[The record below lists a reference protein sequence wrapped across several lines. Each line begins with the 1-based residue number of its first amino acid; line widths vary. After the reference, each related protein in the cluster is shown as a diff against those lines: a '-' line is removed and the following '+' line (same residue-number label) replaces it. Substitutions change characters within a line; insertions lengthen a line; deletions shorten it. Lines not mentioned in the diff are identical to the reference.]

1 VSRFILFFQHVF
13 LGLFV
18 FFDKRAF
25 FHFDCLSLLGGPEER
40 YMPFALSVRQ
50 KLIAIVML
58 VCIGYAGF
66 GAYSVYNL
74 SLMSNASND
83 ASDLSRL
90 TTQVKNLEV
99 SLLKFERKMATL
111 TPDGVE
117 SLNEELDDIK
127 HTIAKGFPIR
137 AALIDSQGTSL
148 LNQNQTILPNYI
160 AAIEDYLQTRQALGL
175 NDQSAA
181 LGSLNQAATEL
192 AEKLSTLASFAA
204 SFKDVRNREKDFL
217 VYSDASHQDALMTS
231 LNVLKDNINNIGFGD
246 VFNPIVQ
253 TYEDALSPV
262 IRLSIAVK
270 SQENTLEMLSVQY
283 TQSMDKS
290 ADYLQNT
297 LLAQAQT
304 RSLDTASQARRS
316 LMIACVLLALVTG
329 LILSTVIHSLN
340 RNLKAVLDVLKE
352 VAQGK
357 LRSRQQNTLI
367 TKPDE
372 FQQLFIAS
380 NQMSD
385 ELRQLIRHLLNSNE
399 KLILTA
405 DELDTGIQTIVS
417 GSERIRDR
425 SNTLAASTEEI
436 SATADTVQ
444 AMTQSV
450 QTGTKVA
457 YDSATSGVNAM
468 QNAMNSIS
476 DVANTI
482 QDTNERVAR
491 LGTLSKEIDVVIE
504 LIVGV
509 AEQTSLLALNAAIEA
524 ARAGEAGRGFAVVA
538 DEVKTL
544 SEQTV
549 KASGD
554 ITSKVENIQ
563 KETLAVID
571 AMTLSLKKVSRSKE
585 QGENAV
591 ITIHEIEKNTQ
602 EAMNNTLE
610 ITQAIKEVALTTT
623 QMAQD
628 MDSIAHDIKDN
639 HLATQSIQM
648 ANKNVHHQTQEL
660 ANQIQRFDVA

>member
-1 VSRFILFFQHVF
+1 
-13 LGLFV
+13 
-18 FFDKRAF
+18 
-25 FHFDCLSLLGGPEER
+25 
-40 YMPFALSVRQ
+40 MPFALSVRQ

-58 VCIGYAGF
+58 VCVGYAGF

-74 SLMSNASND
+74 SLMSNASDD

-111 TPDGVE
+111 TPDGVAP
-117 SLNEELDDIK
+117 LNQELDDIK
-127 HTIAKGFPIR
+127 YTIAKGFPIR
-137 AALIDSQGTSL
+137 AALIDSQGASL
-148 LNQNQTILPNYI
+148 LNQNKTILPNYI
-160 AAIEDYLQTRQALGL
+160 AAIEDNLQTRQALGL

-217 VYSDASHQDALMTS
+217 VYSDAAHQEALMTS
-231 LNVLKDNINNIGFGD
+231 VNVLKDTINNIGFGD
-246 VFNPIVQ
+246 VFNPMVQ

-262 IRLSIAVK
+262 IRLSVAVK
-270 SQENTLEMLSVQY
+270 SQESTLEILSGQY

-316 LMIACVLLALVTG
+316 LMMAGVLLALVTG

-357 LRSRQQNTLI
+357 LRSRQQNILI

-405 DELDTGIQTIVS
+405 DELDSGIQTIVS

-476 DVANTI
+476 DVADTI

-549 KASGD
+549 KASGE

-571 AMTLSLKKVSRSKE
+571 AMTLSLEKVSRSKE

-628 MDSIAHDIKDN
+628 MDIIAHDIKDN
-639 HLATQSIQM
+639 HIATQSIQM

>member
-1 VSRFILFFQHVF
+1 
-13 LGLFV
+13 
-18 FFDKRAF
+18 
-25 FHFDCLSLLGGPEER
+25 
-40 YMPFALSVRQ
+40 MPFALSVRQ

-58 VCIGYAGF
+58 VCVGYAGF

-74 SLMSNASND
+74 SLMSNASDD

-99 SLLKFERKMATL
+99 SLLKFERRMATL
-111 TPDGVE
+111 TPDGVAP
-117 SLNEELDDIK
+117 LNQELDDIK
-127 HTIAKGFPIR
+127 YTIAKGFPIR
-137 AALIDSQGTSL
+137 AALIDSQGASL
-148 LNQNQTILPNYI
+148 LNQNKTILPNYI
-160 AAIEDYLQTRQALGL
+160 AAIEDNLQTRQALGL

-217 VYSDASHQDALMTS
+217 VYSDAAHQEALMTS
-231 LNVLKDNINNIGFGD
+231 VNVLKDTINNIGFGD
-246 VFNPIVQ
+246 VFNPMVQ

-262 IRLSIAVK
+262 IRLSVAVK
-270 SQENTLEMLSVQY
+270 SQESTLEILSGQY

-316 LMIACVLLALVTG
+316 LMIAGVLLALVTG

-405 DELDTGIQTIVS
+405 DELDSGIQTIVS

-476 DVANTI
+476 DVADTI

-549 KASGD
+549 KASGE

-571 AMTLSLKKVSRSKE
+571 AMTLSLEKVSRSKE

-628 MDSIAHDIKDN
+628 MDIIAHDIKDN
-639 HLATQSIQM
+639 HIATQSIQM

>member
-1 VSRFILFFQHVF
+1 
-13 LGLFV
+13 
-18 FFDKRAF
+18 
-25 FHFDCLSLLGGPEER
+25 
-40 YMPFALSVRQ
+40 MPFALSVRQ

-58 VCIGYAGF
+58 VCVGYAGF

-74 SLMSNASND
+74 SLMSNASDD

-99 SLLKFERKMATL
+99 SLLKFERRMATL
-111 TPDGVE
+111 TPDGVAP
-117 SLNEELDDIK
+117 LNQELDDIK
-127 HTIAKGFPIR
+127 YTIAKGFPIR
-137 AALIDSQGTSL
+137 AALIDSQGASL
-148 LNQNQTILPNYI
+148 LNQNKTILPNYI
-160 AAIEDYLQTRQALGL
+160 AAIEDNLQTRQALGL

-217 VYSDASHQDALMTS
+217 VYSDAAHQEALMTS
-231 LNVLKDNINNIGFGD
+231 VNVLKDTINNIGFGD
-246 VFNPIVQ
+246 VFNPMVQ

-262 IRLSIAVK
+262 IRLSVAVK
-270 SQENTLEMLSVQY
+270 SQESTLEILSGQY

-316 LMIACVLLALVTG
+316 LMMAGVLLALVTG

-405 DELDTGIQTIVS
+405 DELDSGIQTIVS

-476 DVANTI
+476 DVADTI

-549 KASGD
+549 KASGE

-571 AMTLSLKKVSRSKE
+571 AMTLSLEKVSRSKE

-628 MDSIAHDIKDN
+628 MDIIAHDIKDN

>member
-1 VSRFILFFQHVF
+1 
-13 LGLFV
+13 
-18 FFDKRAF
+18 
-25 FHFDCLSLLGGPEER
+25 
-40 YMPFALSVRQ
+40 MPFALSVRQ

-58 VCIGYAGF
+58 VCVGYAGF

-74 SLMSNASND
+74 SLMSNASDD

-117 SLNEELDDIK
+117 PLNQELDDIK
-127 HTIAKGFPIR
+127 YTIAKGFPIR
-137 AALIDSQGTSL
+137 AALIDSQGASL
-148 LNQNQTILPNYI
+148 LNQNKTILPNYI

-217 VYSDASHQDALMTS
+217 VYSDTAHQEALMTS
-231 LNVLKDNINNIGFGD
+231 VNVLKDTINNIGFGD
-246 VFNPIVQ
+246 VFNPMVQ

-262 IRLSIAVK
+262 IRLSVAVK
-270 SQENTLEMLSVQY
+270 SQESTLEILSGQY

-316 LMIACVLLALVTG
+316 LMMAGVLLALVTG

-405 DELDTGIQTIVS
+405 DELDSGIQTIVS

-476 DVANTI
+476 DVADTI

-549 KASGD
+549 KASGE

-571 AMTLSLKKVSRSKE
+571 AMTLSLEKVSRSKE

-628 MDSIAHDIKDN
+628 MDIIAHDIKDN
-639 HLATQSIQM
+639 HIATQSIQM

>member
-1 VSRFILFFQHVF
+1 
-13 LGLFV
+13 
-18 FFDKRAF
+18 
-25 FHFDCLSLLGGPEER
+25 
-40 YMPFALSVRQ
+40 MPFALSVRQ

-58 VCIGYAGF
+58 VCVGYAGF

-74 SLMSNASND
+74 SLMSNASDD

-99 SLLKFERKMATL
+99 SLLKFERRMATL
-111 TPDGVE
+111 TPDGVAP
-117 SLNEELDDIK
+117 LNQELDDIK
-127 HTIAKGFPIR
+127 YTIAKGFPIR
-137 AALIDSQGTSL
+137 AALIDSQGASL
-148 LNQNQTILPNYI
+148 LNQNKTILPNYI
-160 AAIEDYLQTRQALGL
+160 AAIEDNLQTRQALGL

-217 VYSDASHQDALMTS
+217 VYSDTAHQEALMTS
-231 LNVLKDNINNIGFGD
+231 VNVLKDTINNIGFGD
-246 VFNPIVQ
+246 VFNPMVQ

-262 IRLSIAVK
+262 IRLSVAVK
-270 SQENTLEMLSVQY
+270 SQESTLEILSGQY

-316 LMIACVLLALVTG
+316 LMIAGVLLALVTG

-357 LRSRQQNTLI
+357 LRSRQQNILI

-405 DELDTGIQTIVS
+405 DELDSGIQTIVS

-476 DVANTI
+476 DVADTI

-549 KASGD
+549 KASGE

-571 AMTLSLKKVSRSKE
+571 AMTLSLEKVSRSKE

-628 MDSIAHDIKDN
+628 MDIIAHDIKDN
-639 HLATQSIQM
+639 HIATQSIQM

>member
-1 VSRFILFFQHVF
+1 
-13 LGLFV
+13 
-18 FFDKRAF
+18 
-25 FHFDCLSLLGGPEER
+25 
-40 YMPFALSVRQ
+40 MPFALSVRQ

-58 VCIGYAGF
+58 VCVGYAGF

-74 SLMSNASND
+74 SLMSNASDD

-99 SLLKFERKMATL
+99 SLLKFERRMATL
-111 TPDGVE
+111 TPDGVAP
-117 SLNEELDDIK
+117 LNQELDDIK
-127 HTIAKGFPIR
+127 YTIAKGFPIR
-137 AALIDSQGTSL
+137 AALIDSQGASL
-148 LNQNQTILPNYI
+148 LNQNKTILPNYI
-160 AAIEDYLQTRQALGL
+160 AAIEDNLQTRQALGL

-217 VYSDASHQDALMTS
+217 VYSDAAHQETLMTS
-231 LNVLKDNINNIGFGD
+231 VNVLKDTINNIGFGD
-246 VFNPIVQ
+246 VFNPMVQ

-262 IRLSIAVK
+262 IRLSVAVK
-270 SQENTLEMLSVQY
+270 SQESTLEILSGQY

-405 DELDTGIQTIVS
+405 DELDSGIQTIVS

-476 DVANTI
+476 DVADTI

-549 KASGD
+549 KASGE

-571 AMTLSLKKVSRSKE
+571 AMTLSLEKVSRSKE

-628 MDSIAHDIKDN
+628 MDIIAHDIKDN

>member
-1 VSRFILFFQHVF
+1 
-13 LGLFV
+13 
-18 FFDKRAF
+18 
-25 FHFDCLSLLGGPEER
+25 
-40 YMPFALSVRQ
+40 MPFALSVRQ

-58 VCIGYAGF
+58 VCVGYAGF

-74 SLMSNASND
+74 SLMSNASDD

-117 SLNEELDDIK
+117 PLNQELDDIK

-137 AALIDSQGTSL
+137 AALIDSQGASL
-148 LNQNQTILPNYI
+148 LNQNKTILPNYI
-160 AAIEDYLQTRQALGL
+160 VAIEDYLQTRQALGL

-217 VYSDASHQDALMTS
+217 VYSDTAHQEALMTS
-231 LNVLKDNINNIGFGD
+231 VNVLKDTINNIGFGD
-246 VFNPIVQ
+246 VFNPMVQ

-262 IRLSIAVK
+262 IRLSVAVK
-270 SQENTLEMLSVQY
+270 SQESTLEILSGQY

-316 LMIACVLLALVTG
+316 LMIAGVLLALVTG

-357 LRSRQQNTLI
+357 LRSRQQNILI

-405 DELDTGIQTIVS
+405 DELDSGIQTIVS

-476 DVANTI
+476 DVADTI

-549 KASGD
+549 KASGE

-571 AMTLSLKKVSRSKE
+571 AMTLSLEKVSRSKE

-628 MDSIAHDIKDN
+628 MDIIAHDIKDN
-639 HLATQSIQM
+639 HIATQSIQM

>member
-1 VSRFILFFQHVF
+1 
-13 LGLFV
+13 
-18 FFDKRAF
+18 
-25 FHFDCLSLLGGPEER
+25 
-40 YMPFALSVRQ
+40 MPFALSVRQ

-74 SLMSNASND
+74 SLMSNASDD

-117 SLNEELDDIK
+117 PLNQELDDIK

-148 LNQNQTILPNYI
+148 LNQNKTILPNYI

-217 VYSDASHQDALMTS
+217 VYSDAAHQEALMTS
-231 LNVLKDNINNIGFGD
+231 VNVLKDTINNIGFGD
-246 VFNPIVQ
+246 VFNPMVQ

-262 IRLSIAVK
+262 IRLSVAVK
-270 SQENTLEMLSVQY
+270 SQESTLEILSGQY

-316 LMIACVLLALVTG
+316 LMMAGVLLALVTG

-476 DVANTI
+476 DVADTI

-549 KASGD
+549 KASGE

-571 AMTLSLKKVSRSKE
+571 AMTLSLEKVSRSKE

-610 ITQAIKEVALTTT
+610 ITQSIKEVALTTT

-628 MDSIAHDIKDN
+628 MDIIAHDIKDN
-639 HLATQSIQM
+639 HIATQSIQM

>member
-1 VSRFILFFQHVF
+1 
-13 LGLFV
+13 
-18 FFDKRAF
+18 
-25 FHFDCLSLLGGPEER
+25 
-40 YMPFALSVRQ
+40 MPFALSVRQ

-74 SLMSNASND
+74 SLMSNASDD

-117 SLNEELDDIK
+117 PLNQELDDIK

-148 LNQNQTILPNYI
+148 LNQNKTILPNYI

-217 VYSDASHQDALMTS
+217 VYSDAAHQEALMTS
-231 LNVLKDNINNIGFGD
+231 VNVLKDTINNIGFGD
-246 VFNPIVQ
+246 VFNPMVQ

-262 IRLSIAVK
+262 IRLSVAVK
-270 SQENTLEMLSVQY
+270 SQESTLEILSGQY

-476 DVANTI
+476 DVADTI

-549 KASGD
+549 KASGE

-571 AMTLSLKKVSRSKE
+571 AMTLSLEKVSRSKE

-628 MDSIAHDIKDN
+628 MDIIAHDIKDN
-639 HLATQSIQM
+639 HIATQSIQM